1 MVEYP
6 CEARSTRSDRYPFR
20 GTVLR
25 SPILSSSS
33 PIGLLGGT
41 FDPVHF
47 AHLRLAEEL
56 ADAIGLPKV
65 RFIPTGTPPHRGT
78 SRVTGAHRMEMVRL
92 AIAGNPRFEADDRE
106 IRREG
111 VCYTFD
117 TLNELRAEL
126 GDRPLCLLMG
136 SDAFSALTT
145 WHRWEE
151 LFDLAH
157 IVIAHRPGFS
167 LQQLQSSLPGPL
179 RKIYLQ
185 RLAASTGILRRDSGG
200 TVYAREITALDIAA
214 TQIRGLLAGSGSARY
229 LVPDAVLDYIE
240 TNRLYKERDAR

>member
-1 MVEYP
+1 MSL
-6 CEARSTRSDRYPFR
+6 A
-20 GTVLR
+20 
-25 SPILSSSS
+25 S
-33 PIGLLGGT
+33 PIGVLGGT
-41 FDPVHF
+41 FDPVHC

-56 ADAIGLPKV
+56 ADGIGLSKV
-65 RFIPTGTPPHRGT
+65 RFIPTGAPPHRGT
-78 SRVTGAHRMEMVRL
+78 PRVIGVHRMEMVRL

-106 IRREG
+106 IRRQG
-111 VCYTFD
+111 ICYTFD
-117 TLNELRAEL
+117 TLNEMRAEL

-185 RLAASTGILRRDSGG
+185 RLAASTGILRRDSAGA
-200 TVYAREITALDIAA
+200 VYAREITALDIAA
-214 TQIRGLLAGSGSARY
+214 TQIRGLLAGGGSARY

>member
-1 MVEYP
+1 M
-6 CEARSTRSDRYPFR
+6 
-20 GTVLR
+20 
-25 SPILSSSS
+25 
-33 PIGLLGGT
+33 LGGT
-41 FDPVHF
+41 FDPIHF
-47 AHLRLAEEL
+47 AHLRLAEEC
-56 ADAIGLPKV
+56 ADGIGLGKV
-65 RFIPTGTPPHRGT
+65 RFIPTGTPPHRAVP
-78 SRVTGAHRMEMVRL
+78 RVAAVHRMEMVRL
-92 AIAGNPRFEADDRE
+92 GISGNPRFEADDRE
-106 IRREG
+106 VRRQG

-117 TLNELRAEL
+117 TLIELRAEL
-126 GDRPLCLLMG
+126 GQRPLCLLMG

-185 RLAASTGILRRDSGG
+185 RLVASTGGLRRDPGG
-200 TVYAREITALDIAA
+200 AVYVREITALDIAA
-214 TQIRGLLAGSGSARY
+214 TQIRALLAGGDSARY

-240 TNRLYKERDAR
+240 RNRLYKERDAR

>member
-1 MVEYP
+1 M
-6 CEARSTRSDRYPFR
+6 
-20 GTVLR
+20 
-25 SPILSSSS
+25 
-33 PIGLLGGT
+33 LGGT
-41 FDPVHF
+41 FDPVHC

-56 ADAIGLPKV
+56 ADGIGLSKV
-65 RFIPTGTPPHRGT
+65 RFIPTGAPPHRGT
-78 SRVTGAHRMEMVRL
+78 PRVIGVHRMEMVRL

-106 IRREG
+106 IRRQG
-111 VCYTFD
+111 ICYTFD
-117 TLNELRAEL
+117 TLNEMRAEL

-185 RLAASTGILRRDSGG
+185 RLAASTGILRRDSAGA
-200 TVYAREITALDIAA
+200 VYAREITALDIAA
-214 TQIRGLLAGSGSARY
+214 TQIRGLLAGGGSARY

>member
-1 MVEYP
+1 MSL
-6 CEARSTRSDRYPFR
+6 A
-20 GTVLR
+20 
-25 SPILSSSS
+25 S
-33 PIGLLGGT
+33 PIGVLGGT
-41 FDPVHF
+41 FDPVHC

-56 ADAIGLPKV
+56 ADGIGLSKV
-65 RFIPTGTPPHRGT
+65 RFIPTGSPPHRGT
-78 SRVTGAHRMEMVRL
+78 PRVIGVHRMEMVRL
-92 AIAGNPRFEADDRE
+92 AIAGNSRFEADDRE
-106 IRREG
+106 IRRQG

-117 TLNELRAEL
+117 TLNEIRAEL

-185 RLAASTGILRRDSGG
+185 RLAASTRILRQDSAGAI
-200 TVYAREITALDIAA
+200 YAREITALDIAA
-214 TQIRGLLAGSGSARY
+214 TQIRGLLAGGASARY

-240 TNRLYKERDAR
+240 THRLYKERDAR

>member
-1 MVEYP
+1 
-6 CEARSTRSDRYPFR
+6 
-20 GTVLR
+20 
-25 SPILSSSS
+25 LSSSS
-33 PIGLLGGT
+33 PIGVLGGT

-56 ADAIGLPKV
+56 ADGIGLTKV
-65 RFIPTGTPPHRGT
+65 RFIPTGTPPHRGAP
-78 SRVTGAHRMEMVRL
+78 RVSGAHRMEMVRL

-106 IRREG
+106 VRREG

-167 LQQLQSSLPGPL
+167 LQQLQASLPGPL

-185 RLAASTGILRRDSGG
+185 RLATSTGILRRDSAGA
-200 TVYAREITALDIAA
+200 VYTREITALDIAA
-214 TQIRGLLAGSGSARY
+214 TQIRGLLAGGGSARY

>member
-1 MVEYP
+1 M
-6 CEARSTRSDRYPFR
+6 
-20 GTVLR
+20 
-25 SPILSSSS
+25 
-33 PIGLLGGT
+33 LGGT

-47 AHLRLAEEL
+47 AHLRMAEEF
-56 ADAIGLPKV
+56 ADAIGLSKV
-65 RFIPTGTPPHRGT
+65 RFIPTGTPPHR
-78 SRVTGAHRMEMVRL
+78 SSPRVTGAQRMEMVRL
-92 AIAGNPRFEADDRE
+92 ALGGNPRLEADDRE
-106 IRREG
+106 IRRQG

-126 GDRPLCLLMG
+126 GERPLCLLMG

-157 IVIAHRPGFS
+157 LVIAHRPGFS

-185 RLAASTGILRRDSGG
+185 RLASSPGILRRDSGG
-200 TVYAREITALDIAA
+200 AVYTREITALDIAA
-214 TQIRGLLAGSGSARY
+214 TQIRGLLAGGGSARY

-240 TNRLYKERDAR
+240 RNRLYKERDAR

>member
-1 MVEYP
+1 M
-6 CEARSTRSDRYPFR
+6 
-20 GTVLR
+20 
-25 SPILSSSS
+25 SSST
-33 PIGLLGGT
+33 PIGVLGGT
-41 FDPVHF
+41 FDPVHC

-56 ADAIGLPKV
+56 ADGIGLSKV
-65 RFIPTGTPPHRGT
+65 RFIPTGAPPHRGT
-78 SRVTGAHRMEMVRL
+78 PKVTGAHRMEMVRL

-106 IRREG
+106 IRRQG

-167 LQQLQSSLPGPL
+167 PQQLQSSLPGPL

-185 RLAASTGILRRDSGG
+185 RLAASTGILRRDSAG

-214 TQIRGLLAGSGSARY
+214 TQIRGLLAGGGSARY

>member
-1 MVEYP
+1 
-6 CEARSTRSDRYPFR
+6 
-20 GTVLR
+20 
-25 SPILSSSS
+25 
-33 PIGLLGGT
+33 
-41 FDPVHF
+41 
-47 AHLRLAEEL
+47 
-56 ADAIGLPKV
+56 
-65 RFIPTGTPPHRGT
+65 
-78 SRVTGAHRMEMVRL
+78 
-92 AIAGNPRFEADDRE
+92 
-106 IRREG
+106 
-111 VCYTFD
+111 
-117 TLNELRAEL
+117 LRAEL
-126 GDRPLCLLMG
+126 GERPLCLLMG

-185 RLAASTGILRRDSGG
+185 RLASSPGILRRDSGG

-214 TQIRGLLAGSGSARY
+214 TQIRGLLAGGGSARY

-240 TNRLYKERDAR
+240 RNRLYKERDAR

>member
-1 MVEYP
+1 
-6 CEARSTRSDRYPFR
+6 
-20 GTVLR
+20 
-25 SPILSSSS
+25 LSSST
-33 PIGLLGGT
+33 PIGVLGGT
-41 FDPVHF
+41 FDPIHF
-47 AHLRLAEEL
+47 AHLRLAEEI
-56 ADAIGLPKV
+56 ADAVGLS
-65 RFIPTGTPPHRGT
+65 RIRLIPTGNPPHRGT
-78 SRVTGAHRMEMVRL
+78 PRVAGIQRLEMVRL
-92 AIAGNPRFEADDRE
+92 AIAGNPRLEADDRE

-117 TLNELRAEL
+117 TLTELRSEI
-126 GDRPLCLLMG
+126 GDRPLCLLTG
-136 SDAFSALTT
+136 ADAFSTLTT

-157 IVIAHRPGFS
+157 VVVAHRPGFS

-185 RLAASTGILRRDSGG
+185 RLTASTGVLRQDSAGAI
-200 TVYAREITALDIAA
+200 YAREITSLDIAA

>member
-1 MVEYP
+1 MNSI
-6 CEARSTRSDRYPFR
+6 A
-20 GTVLR
+20 
-25 SPILSSSS
+25 
-33 PIGLLGGT
+33 PIGVLGGT

-56 ADAIGLPKV
+56 ADSIGLAKI
-65 RFIPTGTPPHRGT
+65 RFIPTGAPPHRGIP
-78 SRVTGAHRMEMVRL
+78 RVIGAHRMEMVRL

-117 TLNELRAEL
+117 TLNELRDEL
-126 GDRPLCLLMG
+126 GERPLCLLMG

-145 WHRWEE
+145 WHRWQE

-157 IVIAHRPGFS
+157 IVIATRPGYS
-167 LQQLQSSLPGPL
+167 VQQLQTSLPGPL
-179 RKIYLQ
+179 RKVYLQ
-185 RLAASTGILRRDSGG
+185 RLVASSAILRRDSGG
-200 TVYAREITALDIAA
+200 AICVREITALDIAA
-214 TQIRGLLAGSGSARY
+214 TTIRALLAGGASARY
-229 LVPDAVLDYIE
+229 LVPDAVLDYIK

>member
-1 MVEYP
+1 MVE
-6 CEARSTRSDRYPFR
+6 DRYPFR
-20 GTVLR
+20 GTVHQLLN
-25 SPILSSSS
+25 SAS

-41 FDPVHF
+41 FDPIHI
-47 AHLRLAEEL
+47 AHLRLAEEF
-56 ADAIGLPKV
+56 ADGIGLSKV
-65 RFIPTGTPPHRGT
+65 RFIPTGAPPHRRT
-78 SRVTGAHRMEMVRL
+78 PRVTGAHRMEMVRL

-106 IRREG
+106 VRRQG
-111 VCYTFD
+111 VCYTYD
-117 TLNELRAEL
+117 TLTELRAEL
-126 GDRPLCLLMG
+126 GPRPMCLLMG

-157 IVIAHRPGFS
+157 VVIAHRPGYS

-185 RLAASTGILRRDSGG
+185 RLAASTGILRRDSAGA
-200 TVYAREITALDIAA
+200 VYTREITALDISA
-214 TQIRGLLAGSGSARY
+214 TQIRGQLSGGGSARY

>member
-1 MVEYP
+1 M
-6 CEARSTRSDRYPFR
+6 
-20 GTVLR
+20 
-25 SPILSSSS
+25 SSGS

-41 FDPVHF
+41 FDPIHF
-47 AHLRLAEEL
+47 AHLRLAEEV
-56 ADAIGLPKV
+56 ADAIGLAKI

-78 SRVTGAHRMEMVRL
+78 PRVSPQHRLEMVRL
-92 AIAGNPRFEADDRE
+92 AIQGNPRFEADDRE

-126 GDRPLCLLMG
+126 GQRPLCLLMG
-136 SDAFSALTT
+136 SDAFCALTT

-151 LFDLAH
+151 IFDLAH

-185 RLAASTGILRRDSGG
+185 RLAASSGILRRDSGG
-200 TVYAREITALDIAA
+200 AVYLREITALDIAA
-214 TQIRGLLAGSGSARY
+214 TAIRALLAGGDSARY
-229 LVPDAVLDYIE
+229 LVPETVLDYIDR
-240 TNRLYKERDAR
+240 NRLYKERDAR

>member
-1 MVEYP
+1 L
-6 CEARSTRSDRYPFR
+6 T
-20 GTVLR
+20 
-25 SPILSSSS
+25 SSS
-33 PIGLLGGT
+33 PIGVLGGT
-41 FDPVHF
+41 FDPVHL

-56 ADAIGLPKV
+56 ADGIGLSKV
-65 RFIPTGTPPHRGT
+65 RFIPTGAPPHRGT
-78 SRVTGAHRMEMVRL
+78 PRVTGAHRMEMVRL
-92 AIAGNPRFEADDRE
+92 AIGGNPRLEADDRE
-106 IRREG
+106 IRRQG

-185 RLAASTGILRRDSGG
+185 RLAASTGILRRDSAGA
-200 TVYAREITALDIAA
+200 VYAREITALDIAA
-214 TQIRGLLAGSGSARY
+214 TQIRGLLAGGGSARY

>member
-1 MVEYP
+1 M
-6 CEARSTRSDRYPFR
+6 
-20 GTVLR
+20 
-25 SPILSSSS
+25 
-33 PIGLLGGT
+33 LGGT

-56 ADAIGLPKV
+56 ADSIGLTKV
-65 RFIPTGTPPHRGT
+65 RFIPTGAPPHRGT
-78 SRVTGAHRMEMVRL
+78 PRVIGAHRMEMVRL

-126 GDRPLCLLMG
+126 GERPLCLLMG

-167 LQQLQSSLPGPL
+167 LQQLQSCLPGPL

-185 RLAASTGILRRDSGG
+185 RLAASTGILRRDSAGA
-200 TVYAREITALDIAA
+200 VYAGEITALDIAA
-214 TQIRGLLAGSGSARY
+214 TQIRGLLAGGGSARY

>member
-1 MVEYP
+1 M
-6 CEARSTRSDRYPFR
+6 
-20 GTVLR
+20 
-25 SPILSSSS
+25 
-33 PIGLLGGT
+33 LGGT

-56 ADAIGLPKV
+56 AEGVGLSRV

-78 SRVTGAHRMEMVRL
+78 PRVTGTQRMEMVRL
-92 AIAGNPRFEADDRE
+92 AIAGNPLFEADDRE
-106 IRREG
+106 IRRQG
-111 VCYTFD
+111 ICYTFD

-179 RKIYLQ
+179 RKVYLQ
-185 RLAASTGILRRDSGG
+185 RLAASTGVLRRDGAGSI
-200 TVYAREITALDIAA
+200 YAREITSLDIAA
-214 TQIRGLLAGSGSARY
+214 THIRGLLAGGGSARY